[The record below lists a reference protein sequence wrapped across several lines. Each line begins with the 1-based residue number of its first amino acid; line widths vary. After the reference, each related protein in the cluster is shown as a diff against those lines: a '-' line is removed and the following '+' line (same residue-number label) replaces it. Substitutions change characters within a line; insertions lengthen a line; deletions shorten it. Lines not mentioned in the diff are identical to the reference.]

1 MSVRSCKALA
11 LRLHLSL
18 LPWSWVLRSEK
29 GHKTMS
35 TELKGDVDSGLR
47 GVRVR
52 ECLMLLHKTGEV

>member
-1 MSVRSCKALA
+1 
-11 LRLHLSL
+11 
-18 LPWSWVLRSEK
+18 
-29 GHKTMS
+29 MS